1 MTAWWWK
8 RYVWQLFQYYS
19 VWSLF
24 RSLFIRAWELLVWRC
39 SSFQRFC
46 WSPASFCQ
54 GKLFKSIGYW
64 QLLGASDVILSM
76 IRLWYKI
83 PFISTPPSQHYK
95 NNGSTV
101 NECEFVGDAILE
113 LLSGNRI
120 EAGCIVNSLS
130 ISVQS
135 SGKKSLWFWDISTYK
150 STNKNLGVKIYIPL
164 RTFFQRAFSFLP
176 LI

>member
-64 QLLGASDVILSM
+64 QLLGAPDVILSM

-95 NNGSTV
+95 NNGSAV

-113 LLSGNRI
+113 LLSDNRI
-120 EAGCIVNSLS
+120 EAGCSLPLISS
-130 ISVQS
+130 IHLVFQFRV
-135 SGKKSLWFWDISTYK
+135 LARRALFWFWDISTYK
-150 STNKNLGVKIYIPL
+150 STNKNLGVKITYH
-164 RTFFQRAFSFLP
+164 
-176 LI
+176 